1 MSIVRVQDL
10 RQQVYDE
17 LRHRIMRGAFASDAK
32 FQEIALSEE
41 LGVSRT
47 PVREAL
53 AMLVRDGLLEPMRR
67 GFRFPKRS
75 PRDVVDIIEVR
86 LRLEPYAV
94 RRMTE
99 RLDQLKRSELA
110 RTVRAEIAESPDG
123 PGYVEAHVRI
133 REALMA
139 QLGNRIL
146 AEAIRQFEDFSH
158 VMRFATLSDPHW
170 REKSISGNLRMIAA
184 IEAGDGDEA
193 EAAQIALLEWARD
206 SFLSHLAETSEDPT
220 D

>member
-10 RQQVYDE
+10 RQQVYDD
-17 LRHRIMRGAFASDAK
+17 LRHRILRGDFASDTK

-53 AMLVRDGLLEPMRR
+53 AMLVRDGLLEQMRR
-67 GFRFPKRS
+67 GFKFPKRS

-86 LRLEPYAV
+86 LRLEPYAM

-99 RLDQLKRSELA
+99 RLDQAKRTELA
-110 RTVRAEIAESPDG
+110 EKVRQEIASHPDG
-123 PGYVEAHVRI
+123 PGYIDAHVRI
-133 REALMA
+133 RQALMA
-139 QLGNRIL
+139 HVANRVL
-146 AEAIRQFEDFSH
+146 VDAIQQFEDFSH
-158 VMRFATLSDPHW
+158 VMRFATLSDPYW
-170 REKSISGNLRMIAA
+170 REKSVTGNLRMVAA
-184 IEAGDGDEA
+184 IEAGDADEA
-193 EAAQIALLEWARD
+193 EAAQVTLLEWARD
-206 SFLSHLAETSEDPT
+206 SFLSHLASTSEDHN

>member
-10 RQQVYDE
+10 RQQVYDD
-17 LRHRIMRGAFASDAK
+17 LRHRILRGEFASDAK

-67 GFRFPKRS
+67 GFKFPRRS

-99 RLDQLKRSELA
+99 RLDQDKRTDIAEK
-110 RTVRAEIAESPDG
+110 VRAEISENPDG
-123 PGYVEAHVRI
+123 PGYIEAHVRI
-133 REALMA
+133 RGALMA
-139 QLGNRIL
+139 HVSNRVL
-146 AEAIRQFEDFSH
+146 VDAIQQFEDFSH
-158 VMRFATLSDPHW
+158 VMRFATLSDPYW
-170 REKSISGNLRMIAA
+170 REKSVTGNLRMVAA
-184 IEAGDGDEA
+184 IEAGDAEEA
-193 EAAQIALLEWARD
+193 EAAQITLLEWARD
-206 SFLSHLAETSEDPT
+206 SFLSHLAETSEDANA
-220 D
+220 